1 MPTEVNETE
10 VLDSMLSDDERA
22 YQYAQEWKDIQE
34 FAQNRAETEIE
45 EDWWDYGWDDSNEI
59 LI

>member
-10 VLDSMLSDDERA
+10 VLDSMLTNDERA
-22 YQYAQEWKDIQE
+22 YQYAQEWKDIKDFHE
-34 FAQNRAETEIE
+34 KTAETTIE
-45 EDWWDYGWDDSNEI
+45 EDEYDWGWDDSNEI